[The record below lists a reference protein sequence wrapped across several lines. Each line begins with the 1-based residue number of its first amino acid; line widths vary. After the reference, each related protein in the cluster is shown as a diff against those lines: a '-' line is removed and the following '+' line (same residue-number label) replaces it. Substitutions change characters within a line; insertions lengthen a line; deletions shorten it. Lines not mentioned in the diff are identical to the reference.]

1 MAEDPFLTLAGPGRS
16 AMKER
21 GSTFL
26 GFADPV
32 GSEGEVRTQL
42 EALTAEHHDAS
53 HHCFAWR
60 LRDGSFRAN
69 DAGEPS
75 QSAGAPILQAI
86 EAAGLTDT
94 LVVVVRWF
102 GGTKLGVGGL
112 VRAYGGAAEAALRA
126 APLHRGIPAQRF
138 RIRYP
143 YELTGELMRAT
154 EAAGAVDISH
164 GYADGGR
171 EGELTLTVPNSGV
184 ETFRTAVREA
194 TADRVRP
201 TSLGGCTLYREVG
214 GGAAS

>member
-1 MAEDPFLTLAGPGRS
+1 VAEGPFLTLAGPGRS

-21 GSTFL
+21 GSTFR

-32 GSEGEVRTQL
+32 GSEEEVRGQL
-42 EALTAEHHDAS
+42 AALTAEHHDAS

-60 LRDGSFRAN
+60 LRDGSYRAN

-75 QSAGAPILQAI
+75 QSAGAPILQSI
-86 EAAGLTDT
+86 EAAGLTDI

-112 VRAYGGAAEAALRA
+112 VRAYGGAAEAALRV
-126 APLHRGIPAQRF
+126 APLRRGVPAQQLRL
-138 RIRYP
+138 RYP
-143 YELTGELMRAT
+143 YELTGEVMRAT

-164 GYADGGR
+164 GYAEGGR
-171 EGELTLTVPNSGV
+171 EGELTLTVPLAGA
-184 ETFRTAVREA
+184 EAFRAAVREA
-194 TADRVRP
+194 TGNRVRL
-201 TSLGGCTLYREVG
+201 TGLGGRTLYREVA

>member
-1 MAEDPFLTLAGPGRS
+1 MAEGPFLTLAGPGRS

-21 GSTFL
+21 GSTFR

-32 GSEGEVRTQL
+32 GSEEEVRAQL
-42 EALTAEHHDAS
+42 AALTAEHHDAS

-60 LRDGSFRAN
+60 LRDGSYRAN

-102 GGTKLGVGGL
+102 GGAKLGVGGL
-112 VRAYGGAAEAALRA
+112 VRAYGGAAEAALQV
-126 APLHRGIPAQRF
+126 APLRRGVPAQQLRLT
-138 RIRYP
+138 YP
-143 YELTGELMRAT
+143 YELTGEVMRAI
-154 EAAGAVDISH
+154 EVAGAVDISH
-164 GYADGGR
+164 GYAEGGR
-171 EGELTLTVPNSGV
+171 EGELTLTVPLADA
-184 ETFRTAVREA
+184 EAFRAAAREA
-194 TADRVRP
+194 TGNRVRL
-201 TSLGGCTLYREVG
+201 TGLGGRTLYREVA